1 MYNFS
6 NSDFKF
12 DYELF
17 KKLIHEIK
25 ILISNI

>member
-25 ILISNI
+25 IFLKI